1 MNISIEK
8 KKIEAIRRMKLL
20 HIFRDTINLF
30 ANDDRVCISEP
41 PYGAFFWAKGEDLE
55 RIKQFETANNALVYV
70 VIRSYTSLGKMD
82 SFLFVSDHPEDWE
95 LERSYLSGDIE
106 SWMHVAY
113 VYNHDV
119 PAFSES
125 GIIGIAPT
133 VGAGLQRTW

>member
-1 MNISIEK
+1 MNISIEQ

-20 HIFRDTINLF
+20 HIVRKTVKQF
-30 ANDDRVCISEP
+30 AKDDLVSISEP
-41 PYGAFFWAKGEDLE
+41 PSGTFVLATDEDLE

-70 VIRSYTSLGKMD
+70 AIRSYTSLGKMD
-82 SFLFVSDHPEDWE
+82 SFLFVSDHPEEWE